1 MFYAVIAA
9 AVLTGLLRGGRIT
22 NLARVKLVYPWLAI
36 LSVAMDATLLL
47 LIKYEFTVTQT
58 MAFISLSIQYAL
70 LFLFIWFNRYLPYSW
85 LIGIGVFLNAL
96 VILINGGSMPLAE
109 AGAYLGKYEY
119 ANQYLMEGKFITY
132 HIINENTKLWF
143 LGDII
148 WFPPPFR
155 VFMSIGD
162 IILYAGAFL
171 IIQNLIAAKSRRNKH
186 PVFINFLRDKK
197 PLS

>member
-9 AVLTGLLRGGRIT
+9 AAHRAP
-22 NLARVKLVYPWLAI
+22 ARRQNNKPGKSKLVYPWLAI

-96 VILINGGSMPLAE
+96 VILINGVPCPLRKLVPIWE
-109 AGAYLGKYEY
+109 
-119 ANQYLMEGKFITY
+119 NMSTP
-132 HIINENTKLWF
+132 IN
-143 LGDII
+143 I
-148 WFPPPFR
+148 
-155 VFMSIGD
+155 
-162 IILYAGAFL
+162 
-171 IIQNLIAAKSRRNKH
+171 
-186 PVFINFLRDKK
+186 
-197 PLS
+197 